1 MWVRFSLPIFKNNRK
16 REHLPRCQLFM
27 FFSPP
32 KAQRTPT
39 NNEPYQLPPAL
50 FNAAF
55 GGGRFGALLRISGAG
70 RVDTM
75 PRKIWMLV
83 TNLGDGFKYDLFSSL
98 FGEDEPILTNI
109 FQRGWNHVETTNQ
122 KILMLV
128 TFFGGWM
135 APNAVFW
142 HFVGWMGCKLLLFLP
157 EIILLCKMGG
167 TPLHYF
173 GQLSTSMIMGE
184 RVLWLCF
191 SQSIDASNNESI
203 NPSTYLRSM
212 VGTSNFF
219 GDGNPYEIWTGTKS
233 LNLFFQ
239 GAFSRICPSI
249 ILSSN

>member
-1 MWVRFSLPIFKNNRK
+1 MVSDIFYF
-16 REHLPRCQLFM
+16 H
-27 FFSPP
+27 
-32 KAQRTPT
+32 
-39 NNEPYQLPPAL
+39 PYL
-50 FNAAF
+50 
-55 GGGRFGALLRISGAG
+55 GKVSI
-70 RVDTM
+70 
-75 PRKIWMLV
+75 V
-83 TNLGDGFKYDLFSSL
+83 TY
-98 FGEDEPILTNI
+98 I

-128 TFFGGWM
+128 TIFCGWM
-135 APNAVFW
+135 ALVAVFW